1 MKPVLFLVKTG
12 LKQFWDIDPVVV
24 DGLLLSAR
32 VQAAAGWYSL
42 AKTPVVA
49 GRIFRAAV
57 QGVSSEFQSFI
68 A

>member
-24 DGLLLSAR
+24 DGLLVSAR
-32 VQAAAGWYSL
+32 VQAIVGWHSL

-49 GRIFRAAV
+49 GRIFRAAL
-57 QGVSSEFQSFI
+57 QGVSSEVQSLL